1 MLKLKPCAYGMAIA
15 LLPASALADRTVAS
29 TAPVTAPANVANT
42 SAESPKPLEA
52 APPLDD
58 EEPDRLLLPGKVKHG
73 GYGAPEV
80 KFTTMT
86 GDPAVLVGFQ
96 GGWIINHGF
105 VIGAAGYGLS
115 TTHDAPSALS
125 LPNTRST
132 LQFGYG
138 GPRLGYV
145 IRPHDVVHA
154 SLGLLVGGG
163 GYTILSRDIG
173 TDESQTHDGRG
184 FFVMEPQAELEAN
197 MLRFLRAGFSV
208 SYRYVGTKDVPQ
220 VATRDL
226 SGPAA
231 SVFVKFGSF

>member
-29 TAPVTAPANVANT
+29 TAPVTAPANVSNA

-52 APPLDD
+52 ATSLDY

-115 TTHDAPSALS
+115 TTHDAPAALS
-125 LPNTRST
+125 LPSTRST

-145 IRPHDVVHA
+145 IR
-154 SLGLLVGGG
+154 
-163 GYTILSRDIG
+163 R
-173 TDESQTHDGRG
+173 RG
-184 FFVMEPQAELEAN
+184 AQGMFFAMSPGEAA
-197 MLRFLRAGFSV
+197 L
-208 SYRYVGTKDVPQ
+208 
-220 VATRDL
+220 L
-226 SGPAA
+226 SGQPHEPMTGVVPAERSSRVNSCIPTSPTRA
-231 SVFVKFGSF
+231 